1 MLENLVGLDIAVIV
15 LFVLAVLVVIA
26 GVKTVPQGFDYTIER
41 FGRYRR
47 TLRPGLN
54 FIVPFVDRV
63 GHKINMMEQ
72 VLDVPSQEVITRD
85 NATITADGVTFYQVL
100 DAPRAAYEVLGLEN
114 AILNRIWL
122 ATETVITGDDQIG
135 P

>member
-47 TLRPGLN
+47 TLRPGL
-54 FIVPFVDRV
+54 
-63 GHKINMMEQ
+63 
-72 VLDVPSQEVITRD
+72 
-85 NATITADGVTFYQVL
+85 
-100 DAPRAAYEVLGLEN
+100 
-114 AILNRIWL
+114 
-122 ATETVITGDDQIG
+122 
-135 P
+135 